1 MLIIVISSSLQLS
14 PLQSLDHPEY
24 PYDANAKRPA
34 PKVSSTFQPK
44 RGSQT
49 VGTQRRNSRTITHV
63 PLQQQEQQHSTNG
76 TNNNGIA
83 AGNGNHKLFTFESFD
98 DSIRRFQ
105 RLREIR
111 KNLRT
116 KYDDHSQQVRL
127 HENEA
132 QVNRLVLV
140 SFVSNPSNQCD
151 HHRQRMESTM
161 PNPQATSVQ
170 DPYRSH
176 PLESIVHYQIVR
188 MRFHRFLLLHLLS
201 NRRLAPLH

>member
-1 MLIIVISSSLQLS
+1 MLIIVISSSRQLS

-63 PLQQQEQQHSTNG
+63 PPQQQQQQQHSTNTNDHNG
-76 TNNNGIA
+76 TT

-116 KYDDHSQQVRL
+116 KYDDHSQQV
-127 HENEA
+127 
-132 QVNRLVLV
+132 
-140 SFVSNPSNQCD
+140 
-151 HHRQRMESTM
+151 
-161 PNPQATSVQ
+161 
-170 DPYRSH
+170 
-176 PLESIVHYQIVR
+176 
-188 MRFHRFLLLHLLS
+188 
-201 NRRLAPLH
+201 